1 MAKRFLQT
9 LRQLEGKDF
18 SPNKNLPPAPRRSI
32 LWKVRYGIHRLNRRP
47 DERLLFEHQRELA
60 KLFGY
65 VDNHKELAVEQFMH
79 DYYRAVQVL
88 RELNDVLLQY
98 LDEVIHANKSPH
110 ITPHQYQFPT
120 ARSPYRGDTPAGI
133 HPHPQRLDGNIF
145 NYGPAQRHSRRAR

>member
-1 MAKRFLQT
+1 M
-9 LRQLEGKDF
+9 
-18 SPNKNLPPAPRRSI
+18 
-32 LWKVRYGIHRLNRRP
+32 RYGIHRLNRRP

-79 DYYRAVQVL
+79 DYYRAVQAL

-110 ITPHQYQFPT
+110 ITPINTNFQLREAHIEVTHPQVFT
-120 ARSPYRGDTPAGI
+120 HTPA
-133 HPHPQRLDGNIF
+133 P
-145 NYGPAQRHSRRAR
+145 